1 MHRSLRLGSR
11 LAIGLGLTLAAS
23 AGGCSL
29 GQNFSQ
35 CQIDADCPPSATGQ
49 KLFCTPDKLCS
60 AGTPAAQLCTQVYPA
75 NPPAN
80 AIVIGAL
87 TNIQQ
92 GSDALPVLA
101 FEQAIDE
108 MNALRLSTGDR
119 QFSLHLCEISA
130 TPDDPL
136 KAMKIL
142 TRQRGAVAVLGPSSS
157 SYVLSIAPE
166 VVASGVPIVA
176 HSTTSPAISDLPSQG
191 LFFRTAPSDNLQGPI
206 LAAQLPPTS
215 TKFDMIIVNDSYG
228 TGLQQSF
235 FKATTKQ
242 PTVSVNYAELGGT
255 LASLTQGLQAATSQI
270 VNDSPY
276 PNYVIAITNNFTADV
291 VKNLQALNL
300 GAKIVMSDGAKNQ
313 TLLQLSIDG
322 STAVKMHLAR
332 ITGTAPTVDLNNTTG
347 TGAYNQFLSTYQQK
361 WKQSAAVN
369 NYISYAY
376 DAAYAV
382 GIAIAAAG
390 NNVTP
395 ASVSSMLLR
404 FNGQT
409 DRVTVGATGFLMAK
423 NKLAAGSGITLQGTT
438 GNIRFTTH
446 GDRETGLY
454 EVWSIDTAANV
465 FKSVPAN

>member
-1 MHRSLRLGSR
+1 M
-11 LAIGLGLTLAAS
+11 
-23 AGGCSL
+23 
-29 GQNFSQ
+29 
-35 CQIDADCPPSATGQ
+35 
-49 KLFCTPDKLCS
+49 
-60 AGTPAAQLCTQVYPA
+60 
-75 NPPAN
+75 
-80 AIVIGAL
+80 
-87 TNIQQ
+87 
-92 GSDALPVLA
+92 
-101 FEQAIDE
+101 
-108 MNALRLSTGDR
+108 
-119 QFSLHLCEISA
+119 
-130 TPDDPL
+130 
-136 KAMKIL
+136 
-142 TRQRGAVAVLGPSSS
+142 
-157 SYVLSIAPE
+157 
-166 VVASGVPIVA
+166 
-176 HSTTSPAISDLPSQG
+176 SQG
-191 LFFRTAPSDNLQGPI
+191 RYS
-206 LAAQLPPTS
+206 LAAQLPPTQ

-276 PNYVIAITNNFTADV
+276 PNYVIAITNNFTAQV
-291 VKNLQALNL
+291 VQNLQGLNL

-369 NYISYAY
+369 NYIAYAY

-390 NNVTP
+390 SNVTP
-395 ASVSSMLLR
+395 ANVSSMLLR

-454 EVWSIDTAANV
+454 EVWSIDTVANV